1 MNLPIRIETLLGPLF
16 MAIFAIALSV
26 PCLCASAQASM
37 VSVQTTPG
45 ACSCS
50 HGEGSDDSEDKG
62 CCCGCDM
69 AEEAPRAPV
78 VADTSGMVASAELLP
93 ERLAAPLLV
102 ELPAPGMPAGIELA
116 QASLHDPSPPW
127 RSPPPGDERALS
139 AAPTYLRVQTLR
151 L

>member
-1 MNLPIRIETLLGPLF
+1 MNLSIRIETLLGPLF

-26 PCLCASAQASM
+26 PCLCASAQASV
-37 VSVQTTPG
+37 VSVQTSPG

-50 HGEGSDDSEDKG
+50 HGEGSDDSEDKE

-69 AEEAPRAPV
+69 AEEAPQAPV
-78 VADTSGMVASAELLP
+78 VADTSGAVTTGELRPQL
-93 ERLAAPLLV
+93 LAAPLLV
-102 ELPAPGMPAGIELA
+102 ELPAPGMPEGILLA
-116 QASLHDPSPPW
+116 QSAAHDPSPPW
-127 RSPPPGDERALS
+127 RSPPPGVEHATD